1 MIHYAAGK
9 TGTYRRKFPKVNII
23 KFMKRESV
31 EDLNQ
36 NCINWLQ
43 SFTNMRL
50 IQEHFLE
57 NDAQLDFKEQ
67 KKRIDKR
74 TLIDSLSNLY
84 LKFLGGNPKE
94 HFFHNLFVYETS
106 KLQSCYLFQP
116 KILFIDPTAKHGV
129 KLKIFKKCN
138 KFAWKNLNCV

>member
-1 MIHYAAGK
+1 
-9 TGTYRRKFPKVNII
+9 
-23 KFMKRESV
+23 MKRESV

-36 NCINWLQ
+36 NFINWLQ

-50 IQEHFLE
+50 IQEHFLKK
-57 NDAQLDFKEQ
+57 DTQLDFKEQ

-74 TLIDSLSNLY
+74 TLIY

-106 KLQSCYLFQP
+106 KPQSC
-116 KILFIDPTAKHGV
+116 
-129 KLKIFKKCN
+129 
-138 KFAWKNLNCV
+138 